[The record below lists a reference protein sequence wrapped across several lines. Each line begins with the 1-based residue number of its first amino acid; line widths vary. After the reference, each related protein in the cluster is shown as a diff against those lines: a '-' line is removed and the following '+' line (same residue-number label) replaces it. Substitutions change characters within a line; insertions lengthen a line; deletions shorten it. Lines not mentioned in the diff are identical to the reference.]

1 MNVRPVGISILGSL
15 LTVTALGPGSA
26 RANPPGVA
34 VDPPEVRQHSTLDC
48 GPAALQSVLEGYGIH
63 VAYEKLVAE
72 CEYDPREGT
81 SIDKME
87 DVANRLGLNA
97 EQIMLPA
104 DHVFLPGGHRG
115 PALVILRAPE
125 KLSHFLVLWRAS
137 GERVMTMDPATG
149 RRAWLER
156 DDLLKR
162 IYLHEMSVPAKAWN
176 SWSHSEGFR
185 AGLVERMRRLGLP
198 PGASERLWSEAVR
211 DPSTTSVAAL
221 DASVRFQA
229 SRRDPGNAAREIE
242 RLFQCSRN
250 PRCVGEA
257 RAPEAFWSAR
267 DGDKQKNG
275 EAQVLIRGAVMLLFH
290 GRAH

>member
-1 MNVRPVGISILGSL
+1 LL
-15 LTVTALGPGSA
+15 LTVSALAPGSA
-26 RANPPGVA
+26 RANPPSVA
-34 VDPPEVRQHSTLDC
+34 VDPPEVRQRSALDC
-48 GPAALQSVLEGYGIH
+48 GPAALQSVLEGFGIRI
-63 VAYEKLVAE
+63 AYDRLVAE
-72 CEYDPREGT
+72 CEVDPREGA
-81 SIDKME
+81 SIDRVE
-87 DVANRLGLNA
+87 EVANRLGLKA

-137 GERVMTMDPATG
+137 GERVLSMDPATG

-162 IYLHEMSVPAKAWN
+162 LYIHEMAVPATAWN

-185 AGLVERMRRLGLP
+185 AGVVERMRRLGLP
-198 PGASERLWSEAVR
+198 PAASERLWSEAAR
-211 DPSTTSVAAL
+211 DPSTRSVAAL

-229 SRRDPGNAAREIE
+229 SRPGQENAAREIE

-250 PRCVGEA
+250 PRCAGEN

-267 DGDKQKNG
+267 DGDSRKNG
-275 EAQVLIRGAVMLLFH
+275 DAQVTIRGAVMLLFY